1 MLTISFEPF
10 NENMNGDVNDAM
22 MDFVRVIKIK

>member
-10 NENMNGDVNDAM
+10 SENMNGDVNDAM